1 MLSSSFEAKMLPT
14 SDNTSQIS
22 VVGGLF
28 LAPVF
33 TSGFFLIVVF
43 QSSLELW
50 PLVLNFLPI

>member
-1 MLSSSFEAKMLPT
+1 MLPT